1 MIDIHT
7 HIIYDVDDGSKSLEQ
22 SIKYLKQAKKIG
34 VNKVVCTPHMSHDKK
49 ENALKIVDHFKIL
62 REEAQKLGVELY
74 LGNEIMYSD
83 NTVKL
88 LKTRKIISLNNSK
101 YVLVEFKRNEN
112 RNFDNIVS
120 SLCDLADNGYYPI
133 LAHPEFYINYRNI
146 DNYRILKE
154 NGVLLQLD
162 STSLILNKTSLKTY
176 KFAKKLIKER
186 LIDFVATDSHCT
198 KKRDYLSL
206 KKAYKKVS
214 KIDKKYADI
223 IFNDNQLD
231 IIGEI

>member
-49 ENALKIVDHFKIL
+49 EKALKIVDHFKIL

-120 SLCDLADNGYYPI
+120 LLCDLADNGYYPI

>member
-49 ENALKIVDHFKIL
+49 EKALKIVDHFKIL